1 MANSPTD
8 VSDIHARPS
17 LLRVPAAIL
26 LAVLACAALPDV
38 DAAASWALLPPVM
51 AILVAVLSRRLILGL
66 SLAVVSGG
74 LLVAA
79 RSPDAFLST
88 ALSRI
93 AVCYLYDP
101 VFNSF
106 SGYILAF
113 TACLIGMVRVTSL
126 AGGNRG
132 IAEALSRGAAG
143 ARSSRLAAFLM
154 GLAIFFDDYANTI
167 VVGSTMRPITD
178 RFRVSR
184 EKLAYIVDS
193 TAAPIAGLA
202 IISTWIGYEVG
213 LFEDLMRDLE
223 TGYSGYQLFFAA
235 LPSRFYC
242 IFTLVFVLTSTL
254 LGRDFGPM
262 LRAEHRARD
271 TGQVIAPGSRP
282 MTGRHTEV
290 NTADGI
296 EPRWWVAAVPVLAV
310 VAAVLVGMGVDTRD
324 NAEVVAAAAAGWFSS
339 DFWSAAFRNA
349 DSARVLFTA
358 SIIGAALAFAIALTR
373 QRADTGVRAIGIVDA
388 VRTFFAG
395 IWGIWYA
402 FAILIL
408 AWAIKAVCDDAGT
421 GDYLTALLSPVISP
435 ALLPLLIFLLAAVVA
450 FSIGTSWTT
459 MAILIPT
466 VVPLAHG
473 IGGMPLTILAA
484 AAVLDGAIF
493 GDHCS
498 PISDT
503 TVMSS
508 IASSCDHLDHVKTQ
522 APYALVTFSVAA
534 TAGYIGSASAYPAWT
549 GLAIGVLLI
558 PVILLVFGRRTDA
571 PPA

>member
-1 MANSPTD
+1 MKNLFEP
-8 VSDIHARPS
+8 VWMRP
-17 LLRVPAAIL
+17 IL
-26 LAVLACAALPDV
+26 AFAFALGFC
-38 DAAASWALLPPVM
+38 ALLPRAGDASSWSLFPPIL
-51 AILVAVLSRRLILGL
+51 AISVGILTRRLILGL
-66 SLAVVSGG
+66 SLAVISGG
-74 LLVAA
+74 VLASDAVAGVA
-79 RSPDAFLST
+79 IHK
-88 ALSRI
+88 I
-93 AVCYLYDP
+93 AITYLYEP

-106 SGYILAF
+106 SGHILAF

-132 IAEALSRGAAG
+132 IALLLSQGAAG
-143 ARSSRLAAFLM
+143 ARSCRFASFLM
-154 GLAIFFDDYANTI
+154 GLAIFFDDYTNTI

-184 EKLAYIVDS
+184 EKLAYLVDS

-213 LFEDLMRDLE
+213 LFEDLMKDLG

-242 IFTLVFVLTSTL
+242 ILTLVFVVSSTL

-262 LRAEHRARD
+262 LRAERRAQQ
-271 TGQVIAPGSRP
+271 TGQVLAEGARP
-282 MTGRHTEV
+282 MTRQY
-290 NTADGI
+290 ADVETI
-296 EPRWWVAAVPVLAV
+296 ESINPRWWVAAIPVMAV
-310 VAAVLVGMGVDTRD
+310 IAAVIFGIGWDTRA
-324 NAEVVAAAAAGWFSS
+324 NAEVV
-339 DFWSAAFRNA
+339 SAASEGYLTSAYWTDAFKNA
-349 DSARVLFTA
+349 DSAGVLFRA
-358 SIIGAALAFAIALTR
+358 SILGALLAFVLALTR
-373 QRADTGVRAIGIVDA
+373 CADGSPDRPISLPLAIS
-388 VRTFFAG
+388 TFFRG
-395 IWGIWYA
+395 VWGVWYA

-408 AWAIKAVCDDAGT
+408 AWAIKAVCDDVGT
-421 GDYLTALLSPVISP
+421 GDYLTHLLSPVISP
-435 ALLPLLIFLLAAVVA
+435 FLLPLLIFLLASVVA

-466 VVPLAHG
+466 VVPLAHNLG
-473 IGGMPLTILAA
+473 DMALTILAA

-522 APYALVTFSVAA
+522 VPYALTTMGVAA
-534 TAGYIGSASAYPAWT
+534 VCGYLGTAAAYPSIV
-549 GLAIGVLLI
+549 GLGIGVVVILT
-558 PVILLVFGRRTDA
+558 ILLVIGKPTDA
-571 PPA
+571 LPS

>member
-1 MANSPTD
+1 VVD
-8 VSDIHARPS
+8 VYKKPVVKFALAVVIALIVCS
-17 LLRVPAAIL
+17 LLPNVEDANAWGLFPP
-26 LAVLACAALPDV
+26 VLAI
-38 DAAASWALLPPVM
+38 S
-51 AILVAVLSRRLILGL
+51 IGVLTRRLILGL

-74 LLVAA
+74 VLATAETAPV
-79 RSPDAFLST
+79 AFLGT
-88 ALSRI
+88 VAEK
-93 AVCYLYDP
+93 VTVTYLFDP

-113 TACLIGMVRVTSL
+113 TAALIGMVRVTSL

-132 IAEALSRGAAG
+132 IAELLSHGAAG
-143 ARSSRLAAFLM
+143 ARSTRLATFLM

-184 EKLAYIVDS
+184 EKLAYLVDS
-193 TAAPIAGLA
+193 TAAPIAGIA

-213 LFEDLMRDLE
+213 LFEDLMNDLG

-242 IFTLVFVLTSTL
+242 LFTLFFVLSSTL

-262 LRAEHRARD
+262 LRAEIRARD
-271 TGQVIAPGSRP
+271 TGEVIAKNSRP
-282 MTGRHTEV
+282 MTGQYEEIK
-290 NTADGI
+290 TAEGVVSH
-296 EPRWWVAAVPVLAV
+296 WWVAAAPV
-310 VAAVLVGMGVDTRD
+310 VLVVIAVISGMGYNTRE
-324 NAEVVAAAAAGWFSS
+324 NADVIAASANGYLSS
-339 DFWSAAFRNA
+339 DYWSAAFQNA
-349 DSARVLFTA
+349 DSAAVLFDA
-358 SIIGAALAFAIALTR
+358 SMLGAGLAFVLALTR
-373 QRADTGVRAIGIVDA
+373 RNAESGKLAISPWFA
-388 VRTFFAG
+388 VVTFFKG
-395 IWGIWYA
+395 VWGVWYA

-408 AWAIKAVCDDAGT
+408 AWAIKAVCDDVGT
-421 GDYLTALLSPVISP
+421 GAYLTHLLSPVISP
-435 ALLPLLIFLLAAVVA
+435 IWLPLLIFLLASIVA

-466 VVPLAHG
+466 VVPLAHHL
-473 IGGMPLTILAA
+473 GGLPLTILAA

-508 IASSCDHLDHVKTQ
+508 IASSCDHLDHVKSQ
-522 APYALVTFSVAA
+522 IPYALTTMAVAA
-534 TAGYIGSASAYPAWT
+534 TFGYLGTASLYPAYV
-549 GLAIGVLLI
+549 GLILGAGAILAILFL
-558 PVILLVFGRRTDA
+558 FGKPTDL
-571 PPA
+571 PSSS

>member
-1 MANSPTD
+1 MLALLICWLLPQLEEASPWGLFPP
-8 VSDIHARPS
+8 VLAIG
-17 LLRVPAAIL
+17 VAIL
-26 LAVLACAALPDV
+26 T
-38 DAAASWALLPPVM
+38 
-51 AILVAVLSRRLILGL
+51 RRLILGL
-66 SLAVVSGG
+66 SLAVISGG
-74 LLVAA
+74 LITTPDPALAPFFAA
-79 RSPDAFLST
+79 
-88 ALSRI
+88 
-93 AVCYLYDP
+93 AVQKISVTYLFEP
-101 VFNSF
+101 LFTSF

-113 TACLIGMVRVTSL
+113 TALLIGMVRVTSL

-132 IAEALSRGAAG
+132 IAELLSRGAAG
-143 ARSSRLAAFLM
+143 ARSCRLAAFLM

-213 LFEDLMRDLE
+213 LFEALMIDLG

-242 IFTLVFVLTSTL
+242 VFTLVFVLSSTL

-262 LRAEHRARD
+262 LRAEVRAGSTGKVLAEGAHLP
-271 TGQVIAPGSRP
+271 TGQYD
-282 MTGRHTEV
+282 EV
-290 NTADGI
+290 VPVQGV
-296 EPRWWVAAVPVLAV
+296 EPRWWVAALPVFLV
-310 VAAVLVGMGVDTRD
+310 VTSVIVGMGVDTRG
-324 NAEVVAAAAAGWFSS
+324 NEEVAAAFDNGLFSTTY
-339 DFWSAAFRNA
+339 WSAVFKNA
-349 DSARVLFTA
+349 DSASVLFMA
-358 SIIGAALAFAIALTR
+358 SLLGAALAFVLALTR
-373 QRADTGVRAIGIVDA
+373 CDTRTGSRAITLGMA
-388 VRTFFAG
+388 TSTFIRG
-395 IWGIWYA
+395 IWGVRYA
-402 FAILIL
+402 FAILTL
-408 AWAIKAVCDDAGT
+408 AWAIKAVCDDVGT
-421 GDYLTALLSPVISP
+421 GAYLTKLLSPVISP
-435 ALLPLLIFLLAAVVA
+435 TLLPLLIFLLAAVVA

-466 VVPLAHG
+466 VVPLAYSL
-473 IGGMPLTILAA
+473 GGMPLTILAA

-522 APYALVTFSVAA
+522 IPYALTTMLIAAVIGYLGTASV
-534 TAGYIGSASAYPAWT
+534 YPAWV
-549 GLAIGVLLI
+549 GLILGSATIVGVLL
-558 PVILLVFGRRTDA
+558 LVGQRTDA
-571 PPA
+571 LSD

>member
-1 MANSPTD
+1 MIRYLEPTW
-8 VSDIHARPS
+8 IR
-17 LLRVPAAIL
+17 LIL
-26 LAVLACAALPDV
+26 SAGCAALFCE
-38 DAAASWALLPPVM
+38 LLPVVDDASPWGLFPPVL
-51 AILVAVLSRRLILGL
+51 AIMIGVATRRLILGL
-66 SLAVVSGG
+66 SLAVVSGA
-74 LLVAA
+74 LLATSATTLV
-79 RSPDAFLST
+79 DF
-88 ALSRI
+88 SRI
-93 AVCYLYDP
+93 AADKIVVAYLYEP
-101 VFNSF
+101 VFNAF

-132 IAEALSRGAAG
+132 IAELLSRGAAG
-143 ARSSRLAAFLM
+143 ARTSRLATFFM
-154 GLAIFFDDYANTI
+154 GTAIFFDDYANTI

-213 LFEDLMRDLE
+213 LFEDLMNDLD

-235 LPSRFYC
+235 LPGRFYC
-242 IFTLVFVLTSTL
+242 ILTLFFVLAATL

-262 LRAEHRARD
+262 LRAERRAGQ
-271 TGQVIAPGSRP
+271 TGKVLADGARP
-282 MTGRHTEV
+282 MTGQHAEV
-290 NTADGI
+290 TTAPDVT
-296 EPRWWVAAVPVLAV
+296 PRWWVAAIPVLLV
-310 VAAVLVGMGVDTRD
+310 VVGVIAGMAIDTRG
-324 NAEVVAAAAAGWFSS
+324 NPEVVEAAAAGIWRS
-339 DFWSAAFRNA
+339 DYWAAAFKNA
-349 DSARVLFTA
+349 DSAGVLFRA
-358 SIIGAALAFAIALTR
+358 SVLGSLVAFALALTR
-373 QRADTGVRAIGIVDA
+373 RSTQTGARAITLPDA
-388 VRTFFAG
+388 IATFFKG
-395 IWGIWYA
+395 VWGVWYA

-408 AWAIKAVCDDAGT
+408 AWAIKAVCDDVGT
-421 GDYLTALLSPVISP
+421 GDYLTKLLSPVISP
-435 ALLPLLIFLLAAVVA
+435 TLLPLLIFLLASVVA

-466 VVPLAHG
+466 VVPLAHNLG
-473 IGGMPLTILAA
+473 DMPLTILAA

-522 APYALVTFSVAA
+522 APYALTTMAVAA
-534 TAGYIGSASAYPAWT
+534 VFGYLGSASSYPAYV
-549 GLAIGVLLI
+549 GILLGAAAILLI
-558 PVILLVFGRRTDA
+558 LLLLGKKTDL
-571 PPA
+571 PA